1 MSRYKLFIG
10 HLSPDARTR
19 DLERFFKD
27 HGFSKSV
34 NETVV
39 KTGYG
44 FVIFDDRRDA
54 DDAIYEL
61 NGKELLG
68 TRIQVEY
75 AKPTGRSDERGG
87 GGGGSRFGGGDR
99 GGSRYDD
106 RGSRGGGYSDRGGGG
121 DRGGYSSKY
130 GRPYNTEYRI
140 IIENLSTRCSWQDIK
155 DHFRQAGEVT
165 FAKCHRET
173 MGEGVVEFAS
183 YKDMQNAMR
192 KLDDT
197 DLFGKRIKL
206 VSTYRGGS
214 RSRSRSRSKSRSRS
228 RSPAPRKYSRSRSRS
243 PRRSV
248 SRSPRRSNSRS
259 RSRSPR

>member
-10 HLSPDARTR
+10 HLSPDVRLR

-27 HGFSKSV
+27 HGFSKTIQEV
-34 NETVV
+34 VV
-39 KTGYG
+39 KAGYG

-75 AKPTGRSDERGG
+75 AKPTGGRSDDRGG
-87 GGGGSRFGGGDR
+87 GGGGRYGGSRGYDRGSDR

-106 RGSRGGGYSDRGGGG
+106 RGRG
-121 DRGGYSSKY
+121 Y

-140 IIENLSTRCSWQDIK
+140 IIENLSTRANWQDIK
-155 DHFRQAGEVT
+155 DYFRQAGEVT
-165 FAKCHRET
+165 FAKCHREN

-183 YKDMQNAMR
+183 YKDMKHAMQ

-197 DLFGKRIKL
+197 ELFGKRIKL
-206 VSTYRGGS
+206 ISTYRGGGGGGGGNS
-214 RSRSRSRSKSRSRS
+214 RSRT
-228 RSPAPRKYSRSRSRS
+228 RSRSRS
-243 PRRSV
+243 PRRSRSASRSPQRRYNRSA
-248 SRSPRRSNSRS
+248 SRSPRRSFSRSPRRSRS
-259 RSRSPR
+259 RSRSRSR

>member
-10 HLSPDARTR
+10 HLSPDVRPR

-27 HGFSKSV
+27 HGFSKTIQEV
-34 NETVV
+34 VV
-39 KTGYG
+39 KAGYG

-75 AKPTGRSDERGG
+75 AKPTGRFDDRGG
-87 GGGGSRFGGGDR
+87 GGGRYG

-106 RGSRGGGYSDRGGGG
+106 RGSSRHDRDDRGRGG
-121 DRGGYSSKY
+121 Y
-130 GRPYNTEYRI
+130 GRPYNTEYRL

-155 DHFRQAGEVT
+155 DYFRQAGEVT
-165 FAKCHRET
+165 FAKCHRER

-183 YKDMQNAMR
+183 HKDMKNAIR

-197 DLFGKRIKL
+197 ELFGKRIKL
-206 VSTYRGGS
+206 VSTYRGGNSRSRSRTRSRSPRRSRSASQSASPQRRYSRSRSPRRSFSRSPRRS
-214 RSRSRSRSKSRSRS
+214 RSRSRSRSR
-228 RSPAPRKYSRSRSRS
+228 
-243 PRRSV
+243 
-248 SRSPRRSNSRS
+248 
-259 RSRSPR
+259 